1 MTETELVHCNL
12 DLWLMGHTHIPYPNK
27 PDIRDEVFYPATPE
41 PDGFDCSHE
50 GKALILDIDDKKK
63 IVANF
68 ISTGQYSFIHDS
80 LKVKSWRDIEKIQ
93 KGYSTEEHKKS
104 LLKLK
109 LSGRLPEEDY
119 RKLPDVRDALKKH
132 LAYLQF
138 DNTELTVKITKDVID
153 KEFPEGSFSHR
164 LLSSFIKDDDL
175 EALQFAYDLIIGARK

>member
-1 MTETELVHCNL
+1 M
-12 DLWLMGHTHIPYPNK
+12 
-27 PDIRDEVFYPATPE
+27 
-41 PDGFDCSHE
+41 
-50 GKALILDIDDKKK
+50 
-63 IVANF
+63 
-68 ISTGQYSFIHDS
+68 YSFIHDS